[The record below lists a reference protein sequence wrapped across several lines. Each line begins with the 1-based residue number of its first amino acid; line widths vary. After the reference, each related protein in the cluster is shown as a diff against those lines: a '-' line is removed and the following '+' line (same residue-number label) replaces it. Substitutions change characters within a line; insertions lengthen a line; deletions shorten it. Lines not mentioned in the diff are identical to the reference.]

1 MRGHRYLLGATLL
14 ATLATGV
21 TSPATYAAAA
31 SARPAAAQPAS
42 SYALP
47 EVGDEVLLRA
57 PGFFKS
63 VGGLGSETE

>member
-14 ATLATGV
+14 ATPATGV
-21 TSPATYAAAA
+21 TSPATHAAAP
-31 SARPAAAQPAS
+31 ARPAAAQPAS
-42 SYALP
+42 FYNVP